1 MIRYSVEE
9 QIATIAFNMEQAP
22 MNVLNEASIK
32 AFDEAIDKA
41 INDAN
46 VKGIIITSDRKEFVA
61 GADLNMLLK
70 NASLEESY
78 AMISYLHK
86 VFRKYETCRKPVVAA
101 INGTALGG
109 GYELC
114 LACHY
119 RIALKDPKIQIGLPE
134 VLIGLFPGGGGTQR
148 LPRLIG
154 IEKALPLLLEGKKL
168 NPERALKEGLINELA
183 ESKEELIQK
192 AKNWILNNP
201 HPLQPWDEIDKKG
214 KVVGI
219 QNYKIPGG
227 NVQSPKGVQT
237 FIAATAL
244 LQTKTQGNYPAPQA
258 ILECLYEG
266 LQVSIDDGLMIEAKH
281 FARISQTPEAKNMIR
296 TLFFAMNEANKGAA
310 RPKEIP
316 IIEIKKVGILGAG
329 MMGAGIA
336 YVTAVAGIDVVM
348 KDISIELAE
357 KGKDYS
363 RNLLKKEVEKG
374 RYTPTQAEEI
384 LARIHTT
391 EKTQDLQDC
400 DLVIEAVF
408 ENRELKNQVIK
419 EIETF
424 LNHKAVFASNTST
437 LPITGLAEA
446 SQRPENFIGLHFFSP
461 VDKMMLVEIIL
472 GKKTSP
478 YALAVSI
485 DYVKKIKKTPIVVND
500 SRGFYT
506 SRVFGTYTA
515 ESITMLSEGIAPA
528 LIESAGK
535 AAGMPVGG
543 LEVSDAVSLE
553 LMYKIYL
560 QTEKDT
566 GIKITDTP
574 DGRVVKKFVEELGR
588 IGKKA
593 KKGFYE
599 YPEDEPKRLWSGLKE
614 LFPPTPTQPD
624 IEELKKRILYR
635 QVIETVKCFE
645 EKVVTTIRDA
655 DVGSILA
662 WGFPPYTGGA
672 LSFIDYIGI
681 DKFLQEA
688 DKLADSY
695 GERFRPTK
703 QLREIAQS
711 GKTFREYYAEA

>member
-1 MIRYSVEE
+1 MLMIRYTVED
-9 QIATIAFNMEQAP
+9 QIATIAFNMENAP
-22 MNVLNEASIK
+22 MNVLNEESIK

-41 INDAN
+41 ISDTN
-46 VKGIIITSDRKEFVA
+46 VKGIIVTSDKKEFVA

-70 NASLEESY
+70 NASLEQSY

-86 VFRKYETCRKPVVAA
+86 VFRKYESCKKPVVAA

-119 RIALKDPKIQIGLPE
+119 RIALNDTKIQIGLPE

-148 LPRLIG
+148 LPRMIG

-183 ESKEELIQK
+183 ESKEELLQK
-192 AKNWILNNP
+192 AKNWILANP
-201 HPLQPWDEIDKKG
+201 RALQPWDEIDKKG
-214 KVVGI
+214 NVVGM
-219 QNYKIPGG
+219 QNYKVPGG

-237 FIAATAL
+237 FIAGTAL
-244 LQTKTQGNYPAPQA
+244 LQGKTQGNYPAPQA
-258 ILECLYEG
+258 IMECVYEG

-310 RPKEIP
+310 RPKDIP
-316 IIEIKKVGILGAG
+316 TADVKKVGILGAG

-336 YVTAVAGIDVVM
+336 YVSAIAGIEVVL
-348 KDISIELAE
+348 KDTSVENAE

-363 RNLLKKEVEKG
+363 RNLLKKEIERG
-374 RYTPTQAEEI
+374 RYSQAQAEEI

-391 EKTQDLQDC
+391 AEAKDMQGC

-408 ENRELKNQVIK
+408 ENRELKNQVTQET
-419 EIETF
+419 EIF
-424 LNHKAVFASNTST
+424 LNEKAIFASNTST

-446 SQRPENFIGLHFFSP
+446 SKRPENFIGLHFFSP
-461 VDKMMLVEIIL
+461 VDKMMLVEIIM

-478 YALAVSI
+478 YALALSI
-485 DYVKKIKKTPIVVND
+485 YYVKKIKKTPIVVND

-515 ESITMLSEGIAPA
+515 ESITMLSEGISPA
-528 LIESAGK
+528 LIEAAGK

-543 LEVSDAVSLE
+543 LDVSDAVALD

-566 GIKITDTP
+566 GIKVTDTP

-588 IGKKA
+588 VGKKA

-599 YPEDEPKRLWSGLKE
+599 YPEDEPKRLWSGLKDI
-614 LFPPTPTQPD
+614 FPPAPIQPD

-645 EKVVTTIRDA
+645 ENVVTTLRDA

-672 LSFIDYIGI
+672 LSFIDYVGVENFV
-681 DKFLQEA
+681 KEA
-688 DKLADSY
+688 DRLANTY
-695 GERFRPTK
+695 GERFRPTAR
-703 QLREIAQS
+703 LREIAQS
-711 GKTFREYYAEA
+711 GKTFRAFYE